1 MQKVLTK
8 YIIKHTIFTRGDN
21 VSSISNTTN
30 INVRI
35 DSNLKKESDILFKEL
50 GLNMTTAISMFLTKC
65 VNTASIPFKVEKEKP
80 NKELIEAIKEGDKI
94 LKDLKNGKRKGY
106 NNVYEMFKELDKE
119 IDDGN
124 I

>member
-1 MQKVLTK
+1 MP
-8 YIIKHTIFTRGDN
+8 
-21 VSSISNTTN
+21 SISNTTN

-65 VNTASIPFKVEKEKP
+65 VNTASIPFKVEKEKS
-80 NKELIEAIKEGDKI
+80 NKELIEAIKEGDII

-106 NNVYEMFKELDKE
+106 NNVYEMFRELDKE
-119 IDDGN
+119 IDNGN